1 MPSNTVVA
9 LRHCWYKLTLKDIL
23 KVPALCNNSVIVSN
37 LYIYLICNYKSE
49 KNKILSL
56 VNLIHKIPVPKW
68 KACKYSFFYKGK
80 CKKLFIFGYIYI
92 IRLLL
97 H

>member
-23 KVPALCNNSVIVSN
+23 KVPALYNNSVIVSN
-37 LYIYLICNYKSE
+37 LCIYLICNYKSE

-56 VNLIHKIPVPKW
+56 VNLIHKIPVPK
-68 KACKYSFFYKGK
+68 
-80 CKKLFIFGYIYI
+80 
-92 IRLLL
+92 
-97 H
+97 